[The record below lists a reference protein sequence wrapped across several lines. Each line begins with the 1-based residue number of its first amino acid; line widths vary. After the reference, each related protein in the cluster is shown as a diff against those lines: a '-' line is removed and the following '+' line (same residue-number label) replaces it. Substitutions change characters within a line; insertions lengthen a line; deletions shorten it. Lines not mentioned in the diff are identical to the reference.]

1 MFLRYDALSGHGVEV
16 RPHDDGLEL
25 IPQTKWSSKAQT
37 NFRDFCLGIG
47 LTEQESDELAGYA
60 TTISIMGAIKKAMS

>member
-1 MFLRYDALSGHGVEV
+1 MFLRYDALQAHGVEV

-25 IPQTKWSSKAQT
+25 IPTAQWPSKAQA

-47 LTEQESDELAGYA
+47 LTEQESDELADHA
-60 TTISIMGAIKKAMS
+60 TSISLMGAIKKAIR